1 MELNSIDVLPQH
13 TEEAN
18 YTLDIQFYDE
28 EDECYKVKIWT
39 PNTSNNHDFVKAL
52 WLNEARQLNKLKT
65 ANNASKY
72 IEIIHDYFVKDGSF
86 YLVYKSNH
94 SYKSLH
100 EVIKTKVRLSFLNS
114 NKHWLHTDNL
124 SKPVNRVYF
133 WKNILRLV
141 NGIEILHNHGII
153 HRNINMHSIIYDG
166 SDDYENDEKFILA
179 GFEKSLDFNKPKWVE
194 IDKDKNVI
202 YTTHQDWHDL
212 SSFILEI
219 LGVEDVQLST
229 SKLSNKEKKV
239 VRELHKG
246 VSQREV
252 RKGILSVSSLKLL
265 IESCID
271 SHSVIV
277 EKRDSPLHISIAKSS
292 TEKVFESVRDL
303 LSIPRASIEEIK
315 NILEEDLDVYPFKI
329 YNNTR
334 NNSDSNRIVYLL
346 QGRQFTY
353 KIREFKDD
361 KYPFKSM
368 MVLEDIVNSHEGL
381 ASRLAKNN
389 SEKVYRSLKYINSPY
404 NLEPKYRSEENSW
417 NEVLEKLK
425 KQIVYKSYEL
435 ECLQGL
441 LMSIAVEQSLMS
453 IQKYRVQL
461 NKVDKAFIKKN
472 HKFFN
477 DTNKLYFF
485 VSLVDSDNKTNNNLS
500 KAIGYRRASDRFIKS
515 FKEEGNVGDNW
526 IAILDQNVKNNI
538 TDDFISLQFHT
549 KVGKQYI
556 FAESEENK
564 NKHQIYENQ
573 IFLLYPSDITGTD
586 FQIERRIQVFRNL
599 LKNMPLTKSLS
610 RPYDSLHVTSRT
622 YDIDYITSLF
632 DESKR
637 QIFKPLISTYPNYF
651 IEGPP
656 GVGKTFL
663 ITKYV
668 NHIVSQEDSAK
679 ILLSAQAHATVDLL
693 HKNTL
698 KALQKLDLLKDM
710 VIISDFKD
718 ENELQIKKTNKI
730 TGVKNLDENSEKI
743 SKKYEVIKPF
753 LDDFQKSPLFKKYYK
768 ETGISDR
775 LKVFS
780 NNAEYG
786 FFNAIIKA
794 ANLVF
799 TTSNSALMASLVN
812 NEVSFD
818 VSIMEESAKAS
829 GIEMVGAMLIA
840 NKRVM
845 IGDSRQLPAFS
856 EGVIESILQNA
867 SYKDVKII
875 LNQLNDTNLN
885 NHELDQLG
893 MNPKDADDSDNQ
905 QYANELLGN
914 LQRYFPLFKSL
925 CEDARDAS
933 KYYNFGGMLNIQH
946 RMHPDICNIISKTV
960 YDDQLITDSDRINE
974 SKQNHFVFDEQQTRL
989 EGLNKENAVIWVD
1002 IPDIKTHS
1010 TLRPLEKMNQNMK
1023 EVEIIHELEK
1033 AIRHVDG
1040 EAYSLKVLSPYS
1052 KQVKKLNHEIK
1063 EGIAHTV
1070 DSFQGNEADVV
1081 IISLVRH
1088 NVNPTI
1094 RQALGFLVEM
1104 RRMNVLLSRAKHK
1117 LIIVGCFGLF
1127 KTWLDNEKD
1136 KRKKSHGVLSEDNF
1150 KFLDK
1155 FVALLDP
1162 DYLTMLDNSCSVSVK
1177 DFKNINFVSA
1187 KKYVGL

>member
-1 MELNSIDVLPQH
+1 MGLNSTDVIPQY
-13 TEEAN
+13 TEESN
-18 YTLDIQFYDE
+18 YTLDIQFYDD

-52 WLNEARQLNKLKT
+52 WLNEARQLSKLKT

-72 IEIIHDYFVKDGSF
+72 IEIIHDYFVRDGSF
-86 YLVYKSNH
+86 YLVYKSHH

-100 EVIKTKVRLSFLNS
+100 EVIKNNVRLSILNS
-114 NKHWLHTDNL
+114 NKHWLHTNNL

-141 NGIEILHNHGII
+141 NGLEVLHNHGII

-166 SDDYENDEKFILA
+166 SDNYENDEKFILA

-194 IDKDKNVI
+194 IDEDKNIV

-212 SSFILEI
+212 SNFILEI
-219 LGVEDVQLST
+219 LGIENIRLST
-229 SKLSNKEKKV
+229 STLSNKEKKV
-239 VRELHKG
+239 IKELQKGISQKEVEKG
-246 VSQREV
+246 V
-252 RKGILSVSSLKLL
+252 LSVSNLKIL
-265 IESCID
+265 IENCID

-277 EKRDSPLHISIAKSS
+277 EKRDLPLHISIATSS
-292 TEKVFESVRDL
+292 KEKIFESVRGL
-303 LSIPRASIEEIK
+303 LGIPRALIEEII
-315 NILEEDLDVYPFKI
+315 NILEEDLDVYPFTI
-329 YNNTR
+329 YNDSR
-334 NNSDSNRIVYLL
+334 NNSDSNRIVYFL

-353 KIREFKDD
+353 KIREFKNDE
-361 KYPFKSM
+361 YPFRSM

-381 ASRLAKNN
+381 ASRLARNN
-389 SEKVYRSLKYINSPY
+389 SQKVYRSLKYVNNPY
-404 NLEPKYRSEENSW
+404 NLEHKYRREENSW
-417 NEVLEKLK
+417 NEVLDKLK

-453 IQKYRVQL
+453 IQQYKVRL
-461 NKVDKAFIKKN
+461 NKVNIDFIKKHN
-472 HKFFN
+472 KFFN

-485 VSLVDSDNKTNNNLS
+485 VSLRDSDNEINNSLS
-500 KAIGYRRASDRFIKS
+500 KAIGHKRAYDRFIQS
-515 FKEEGNVGDNW
+515 FKEEGSIGDSW
-526 IAILDQNVKNNI
+526 IAMPDQNVKNSIKNKS
-538 TDDFISLQFHT
+538 ISLQFH
-549 KVGKQYI
+549 KKIGQQYI
-556 FAESEENK
+556 FVESEDNK
-564 NKHQIYENQ
+564 IKHQVYENQ
-573 IFLLYPSDITGTD
+573 FFLLCPSGITGTE
-586 FQIERRIQVFRNL
+586 FQIERRIKVFKNL

-610 RPYDSLHVTSRT
+610 RPSDSVHVTSRT
-622 YDIDYITSLF
+622 YDIDSIISLF
-632 DESKR
+632 DESKK

-651 IEGPP
+651 VAGPP

-663 ITKYV
+663 ITSYV
-668 NHIVSQEDSAK
+668 NHIVTQEDSAK

-693 HKNTL
+693 YKKTL
-698 KALQKLDLLKDM
+698 EALQDINLLKNM

-718 ENELQIKKTNKI
+718 ENELQVRKNNKI
-730 TGVKNLDENSEKI
+730 TGVKSSDENIENI
-743 SKKYEVIKPF
+743 SKKQEIIKPF
-753 LDDFQKSPLFKKYYK
+753 LEDFKKSPLFKKYYK
-768 ETGISDR
+768 ETGISEK

-829 GIEMVGAMLIA
+829 GIEMVGAMLVA

-845 IGDSRQLPAFS
+845 IGDSKQLPAFS
-856 EGVIESILQNA
+856 EGVIESILRNA
-867 SYKDVKII
+867 SYEDVKII
-875 LNQLNDTNLN
+875 LNQLKDTNLT

-893 MNPKDADDSDNQ
+893 MNPKYADDSDKQ
-905 QYANELLGN
+905 QYTNEILEN
-914 LQRYFPLFKSL
+914 LQRYFSLFKSL
-925 CEDARDAS
+925 CKDARDVS

-960 YDDQLITDSDRINE
+960 YSDELITHSDRVNK
-974 SKQNHFVFDEQQTRL
+974 SKKNHFVFDEQQIKL
-989 EGLNKENAVIWVD
+989 EGLDKENAVIWVD
-1002 IPDIKTHS
+1002 IPDIKTNP
-1010 TLRPLEKMNQNMK
+1010 TLRPLEKINQNMK

-1033 AIRHVDG
+1033 AIRHVGG

-1052 KQVKKLNHEIK
+1052 KQVKKLNHEIE

-1070 DSFQGNEADVV
+1070 DSFQGNEADII

-1094 RQALGFLVEM
+1094 RHALGFLVEM

-1127 KTWLDNEKD
+1127 KTWLDDEKD
-1136 KRKKSHGVLSEDNF
+1136 KRKKSHGFLSEDNF
-1150 KFLDK
+1150 EFLDK
-1155 FVALLDP
+1155 FVTLLYP
-1162 DYLTMLDNSCSVSVK
+1162 DYLTMLDNSCSVSDKIFTNV
-1177 DFKNINFVSA
+1177 NFVSA
-1187 KKYVGL
+1187 KQYVGL

>member
-1 MELNSIDVLPQH
+1 MIPQY

-18 YTLDIQFYDE
+18 YTLDIQFYDD

-72 IEIIHDYFVKDGSF
+72 IEIIHDYFVKDGRF

-94 SYKSLH
+94 SYKSVH
-100 EVIKTKVRLSFLNS
+100 EVIKTNVRLSFLNS

-133 WKNILRLV
+133 WKNISRLV
-141 NGIEILHNHGII
+141 NGLEILHNNGII
-153 HRNINMHSIIYDG
+153 HRNINMHSIIYDN

-194 IDKDKNVI
+194 IDEDKNVI
-202 YTTHQDWHDL
+202 YTTHQDWYDL
-212 SSFILEI
+212 SSFILELLDI
-219 LGVEDVQLST
+219 ENFQLST
-229 SKLSNKEKKV
+229 SKLSNKERKII
-239 VRELHKG
+239 RELQNG
-246 VSQREV
+246 ISQREV
-252 RKGILSVSSLKLL
+252 HKGVLSVSSLKLL
-265 IESCID
+265 IENCIE

-292 TEKVFESVRDL
+292 IENVFESVREL
-303 LSIPRASIEEIK
+303 LNIPRASTEEVK
-315 NILEEDLDVYPFKI
+315 NLLEEDLDIYPFKI
-329 YNNTR
+329 YNNTK
-334 NNSDSNRIVYLL
+334 NNSGSSRTIYLL

-353 KIREFKDD
+353 RIREFKDD

-368 MVLEDIVNSHEGL
+368 MVLENIVNSQEGL
-381 ASRLAKNN
+381 ASRLARNN
-389 SEKVYRSLKYINSPY
+389 SEKVYRSLKYVNTPY
-404 NLEPKYRSEENSW
+404 NLEPKYRNEENSW
-417 NEVLEKLK
+417 NGVLDKLN
-425 KQIVYKSYEL
+425 KQVVYKNYEL

-441 LMSIAVEQSLMS
+441 LMSIAVEQSLVS
-453 IQKYRVQL
+453 IQKYRVRL
-461 NKVDKAFIKKN
+461 KKVDRAFINKH
-472 HKFFN
+472 HKVFN

-485 VSLVDSDNKTNNNLS
+485 VSLIDSDNKINNSLS
-500 KAIGYRRASDRFIKS
+500 KAVGYKRASERFIQS
-515 FKEEGNVGDNW
+515 FKEDDSVGDNW
-526 IAILDQNVKNNI
+526 MAMLDQNVKNSA
-538 TDDFISLQFHT
+538 TDDFISLQFHR
-549 KVGKQYI
+549 KVDQQYI

-564 NKHQIYENQ
+564 IKHQIYEDQ
-573 IFLLYPSDITGTD
+573 IFQLYPSDITGTE

-610 RPYDSLHVTSRT
+610 RPSDSVHVTSRT
-622 YDIDYITSLF
+622 YNINHILKLF

-651 IEGPP
+651 VEGPP

-663 ITKYV
+663 ITNYV
-668 NHIVSQEDSAK
+668 NHIISQEDSAK
-679 ILLSAQAHATVDLL
+679 ILLSAQAHATVNLL

-698 KALQKLDLLKDM
+698 KALQHADSLEDM

-718 ENELQIKKTNKI
+718 ESQLQIKKTNKI
-730 TGVKNLDENSEKI
+730 ADENSEKI
-743 SKKYEVIKPF
+743 SKKQEVVKPF
-753 LDDFQKSPLFKKYYK
+753 LDDFKKSPLFQKYYK
-768 ETGISDR
+768 ETGISDK

-780 NNAEYG
+780 NSAEHG

-799 TTSNSALMASLVN
+799 TTSNSALMASLVD

-845 IGDSRQLPAFS
+845 IGDPKQLPAFS
-856 EGVIESILQNA
+856 EGVIEKILKYA
-867 SYKDVKII
+867 SYEDVKII
-875 LNQLNDTNLN
+875 LNQLRNTNLAY
-885 NHELDQLG
+885 HELDQLG
-893 MNPKDADDSDNQ
+893 MNYKDTDDLDNQ

-925 CEDARDAS
+925 CEDARGALG
-933 KYYNFGGMLNIQH
+933 YVNFGGILNIQH

-960 YDDQLITDSDRINE
+960 YGGKLITDLDRINE
-974 SKQNHFVFDEQQTRL
+974 SEQKQFMFDEQQVKL
-989 EGLNKENAVIWVD
+989 EGLNKESAVIWVD
-1002 IPDIKTHS
+1002 IPDIKTNS
-1010 TLRPLEKMNQNMK
+1010 TLKPLEKMNQNLK
-1023 EVEIIHELEK
+1023 EVEIIHELK
-1033 AIRHVDG
+1033 NAIRQVGG

-1052 KQVKKLNHEIK
+1052 KQVKKLNHEIE

-1070 DSFQGNEADVV
+1070 DSFQGNEADVI

-1127 KTWLDNEKD
+1127 KTWLDKEKHN
-1136 KRKKSHGVLSEDNF
+1136 RSKSHGVLSEDNF
-1150 KFLDK
+1150 EFLDK
-1155 FVALLDP
+1155 FVTLLDP
-1162 DYLTMLDNSCSVSVK
+1162 DYLTMLDDSCRVSDK
-1177 DFKNINFVSA
+1177 SFMNINFVSA

>member
-1 MELNSIDVLPQH
+1 MGLNSTDVIPQY

-39 PNTSNNHDFVKAL
+39 PNVSNSHDFVKAL

-65 ANNASKY
+65 VNNASKY

-86 YLVYKSNH
+86 FLVYKSNR
-94 SYKSLH
+94 SYKSLQ
-100 EVIKTKVRLSFLNS
+100 EVIKTSVRLSFLNS
-114 NKHWLHTDNL
+114 NKHWLHKDNL

-133 WKNILRLV
+133 WKNISRLV
-141 NGIEILHNHGII
+141 NGLEILHNHGII

-194 IDKDKNVI
+194 IDEDKNVI
-202 YTTHQDWHDL
+202 YTTHQDWRDL
-212 SSFILEI
+212 SNFILEI
-219 LGVEDVQLST
+219 LGIEDIQLST
-229 SKLSNKEKKV
+229 SKLSSKEKKV
-239 VRELHKG
+239 IRELQKG

-252 RKGILSVSSLKLL
+252 HKGVLSVSSLKLL
-265 IESCID
+265 IENCID

-277 EKRDSPLHISIAKSS
+277 EKRDSPLHVSIAKSS

-315 NILEEDLDVYPFKI
+315 NILEEDLDIYPFNI

-334 NNSDSNRIVYLL
+334 NNSGSNRIVYLL

-353 KIREFKDD
+353 RIREFKDD
-361 KYPFKSM
+361 NYTFRSM
-368 MVLEDIVNSHEGL
+368 MVLEDIVNNHEGL
-381 ASRLAKNN
+381 ASRLARNN

-417 NEVLEKLK
+417 NEVLDKLN

-453 IQKYRVQL
+453 IQKYRVRL
-461 NKVDKAFIKKN
+461 NKVDGEFIKKN
-472 HKFFN
+472 YKDFN

-485 VSLVDSDNKTNNNLS
+485 VSLIDSDNKINNRLS
-500 KAIGYRRASDRFIKS
+500 KAIGYKGASDRFIQS
-515 FKEEGNVGDNW
+515 FQEEGSVGDNW
-526 IAILDQNVKNNI
+526 MAMLEQNVKNSAN
-538 TDDFISLQFHT
+538 DEFISLQFHR
-549 KVGKQYI
+549 KLGKKYI
-556 FAESEENK
+556 FSKSEENK
-564 NKHQIYENQ
+564 IKHQIYENQ
-573 IFLLYPSDITGTD
+573 IFLLYPSDITGTE

-610 RPYDSLHVTSRT
+610 RPSDSVHVTSRT
-622 YDIDYITSLF
+622 YDINHILKPF

-663 ITKYV
+663 ITNYV
-668 NHIVSQEDSAK
+668 NHVVSQEDSAK

-693 HKNTL
+693 YKNTL
-698 KALQKLDLLKDM
+698 KELQHIDLLKDM
-710 VIISDFKD
+710 VVISDFKN
-718 ENELQIKKTNKI
+718 ENELKAKENSKI
-730 TGVKNLDENSEKI
+730 TDVKNLGESSEKI

-753 LDDFQKSPLFKKYYK
+753 LEDFKKSPIFQKYYK
-768 ETGISDR
+768 ETGISEK

-780 NNAEYG
+780 NNAEHG

-799 TTSNSALMASLVN
+799 TTSNSALMASLVD

-829 GIEMVGAMLIA
+829 GIEMVGAMLVA

-845 IGDSRQLPAFS
+845 IGDAKQLPAFS

-867 SYKDVKII
+867 SYEDVKII
-875 LNQLNDTNLN
+875 LKQLSNTNLTY
-885 NHELDQLG
+885 HELDQLG
-893 MNPKDADDSDNQ
+893 MNSKDADDLGNQ

-925 CEDARDAS
+925 CEDARNAS
-933 KYYNFGGMLNIQH
+933 RYVNFGGMLNIQH
-946 RMHPDICNIISKTV
+946 RMHPDICNIVSKAV
-960 YDDQLITDSDRINE
+960 YGGELITHVDRVNK
-974 SKQNHFVFDEQQTRL
+974 SKQNYFVFDEQKIKL
-989 EGLNKENAVIWVD
+989 EGLNRENAVIWVD
-1002 IPDIKTHS
+1002 IPDIKTNS
-1010 TLRPLEKMNQNMK
+1010 TLKSLEKINQNIK

-1052 KQVKKLNHEIK
+1052 KQVKKLNNEMK

-1070 DSFQGNEADVV
+1070 DSFQGNEADVI

-1127 KTWLDNEKD
+1127 KIWLDNEKN
-1136 KRKKSHGVLSEDNF
+1136 KRKKSYGVLSEDNF
-1150 KFLDK
+1150 EFLDK
-1155 FVALLDP
+1155 FVTLLYP
-1162 DYLTMLDNSCSVSVK
+1162 DYLTMLDDSCRISDKKFV
-1177 DFKNINFVSA
+1177 NINFVSA

>member
-1 MELNSIDVLPQH
+1 MGLNSTDVIPKY

-72 IEIIHDYFVKDGSF
+72 IEIIHDYFVKDGNF
-86 YLVYKSNH
+86 YLVYKSNR
-94 SYKSLH
+94 SYKSLN
-100 EVIKTKVRLSFLNS
+100 EVIKTSVRLSFSNS

-124 SKPVNRVYF
+124 SKPINRVYF
-133 WKNILRLV
+133 WKNISRLV
-141 NGIEILHNHGII
+141 NGLEILHNHGII
-153 HRNINMHSIIYDG
+153 HRNISRHSIIYDG

-194 IDKDKNVI
+194 IDEDKNII

-212 SSFILEI
+212 SKFILEI
-219 LGVEDVQLST
+219 LGIEDFNLST
-229 SKLSNKEKKV
+229 SNISNKERKV
-239 VRELHKG
+239 IRELQKG

-252 RKGILSVSSLKLL
+252 HKGVLSVSSLKIL
-265 IESCID
+265 IENCID

-303 LSIPRASIEEIK
+303 LSVPRASIEEIK

-329 YNNTR
+329 YNDSR
-334 NNSDSNRIVYLL
+334 NNSDSNRIVYFL

-353 KIREFKDD
+353 KIREFKNDE
-361 KYPFKSM
+361 YPFRSM

-381 ASRLAKNN
+381 ASRLARNN
-389 SEKVYRSLKYINSPY
+389 SEKVYRSLKYVNSPY
-404 NLEPKYRSEENSW
+404 NLEFKYRKEENSW
-417 NEVLEKLK
+417 NEVLDKLK

-453 IQKYRVQL
+453 IQKYKVQL
-461 NKVDKAFIKKN
+461 NKVDRAFIRKN

-477 DTNKLYFF
+477 DANKLYFF
-485 VSLVDSDNKTNNNLS
+485 VSLIDLDNKTNNRLS
-500 KAIGYRRASDRFIKS
+500 KAIGYKRASDRFIQS
-515 FKEEGNVGDNW
+515 FQEEGSVGDNW
-526 IAILDQNVKNNI
+526 RAMLDQNVKNSAN
-538 TDDFISLQFHT
+538 DEFISLQFH
-549 KVGKQYI
+549 GKLGQQYI

-564 NKHQIYENQ
+564 IKHQIYENQ
-573 IFLLYPSDITGTD
+573 VFLLYPSDITGTE

-610 RPYDSLHVTSRT
+610 RPSDSVHVTSRT
-622 YDIDYITSLF
+622 YDINYILKLF

-637 QIFKPLISTYPNYF
+637 KIFEPLISTYPNYF
-651 IEGPP
+651 VEGPP

-693 HKNTL
+693 YKNTL
-698 KALQKLDLLKDM
+698 KELQHIDLLKDM

-718 ENELQIKKTNKI
+718 ENELQIKKNNKI
-730 TGVKNLDENSEKI
+730 IEDENLDESSEKT
-743 SKKYEVIKPF
+743 SKKQEVIKPF
-753 LDDFQKSPLFKKYYK
+753 LEDFKKSPIFKKYHK
-768 ETGISDR
+768 ENGISDKLR
-775 LKVFS
+775 VFS
-780 NNAEYG
+780 NNAEHG

-812 NEVSFD
+812 NEISFD

-829 GIEMVGAMLIA
+829 GIEMVGAMLVA

-845 IGDSRQLPAFS
+845 IGDSKQLPAFS
-856 EGVIESILQNA
+856 EGDIESILQNA
-867 SYKDVKII
+867 SYEDVKVI
-875 LNQLNDTNLN
+875 LDQLKGTNLN

-905 QYANELLGN
+905 QYTNELLGN
-914 LQRYFPLFKSL
+914 LQRYFSLFKSL
-925 CEDARDAS
+925 CEDASNAS

-960 YDDQLITDSDRINE
+960 YDDELITHSDRVNK
-974 SKQNHFVFDEQQTRL
+974 SKQNQFVFDEQQIKL
-989 EGLNKENAVIWVD
+989 EGLNKENAVIWID
-1002 IPDIKTHS
+1002 IPDIKANS
-1010 TLRPLEKMNQNMK
+1010 TLRPLEKINQNMK
-1023 EVEIIHELEK
+1023 EVEIINELKK
-1033 AIRHVDG
+1033 AIRHISG
-1040 EAYSLKVLSPYS
+1040 EMYSLKVLSPYS
-1052 KQVKKLNHEIK
+1052 KQVKKLNHEIE

-1070 DSFQGNEADVV
+1070 DSFQGNEADVI

-1127 KTWLDNEKD
+1127 KTWLDNEKN
-1136 KRKKSHGVLSEDNF
+1136 KRKKSHGILSEDNF
-1150 KFLDK
+1150 EFLDK
-1155 FVALLDP
+1155 FVALLYP
-1162 DYLTMLDNSCSVSVK
+1162 DYLTMLDNSCSVSDK
-1177 DFKNINFVSA
+1177 TFRNINFVSA
-1187 KKYVGL
+1187 KQYVGL